1 MLICS
6 NYEKL
11 NIEMTNLQVLLKSE
25 KLSKVPH
32 NKVVALEWKLKE
44 EGDRWKELK
53 KELNESKRKIA
64 ELQGTIDRS
73 EHQSLNAPVVA
84 QSLGRIIRVSYLLL
98 LSNVEDQDQLNY
110 SSGLH
115 VI

>member
-1 MLICS
+1 
-6 NYEKL
+6 
-11 NIEMTNLQVLLKSE
+11 MTNLQVLLKSE

-98 LSNVEDQDQLNY
+98 LSNVKDQDQLNY
-110 SSGLH
+110 SSRLH

>member
-1 MLICS
+1 M
-6 NYEKL
+6 E
-11 NIEMTNLQVLLKSE
+11 
-25 KLSKVPH
+25 
-32 NKVVALEWKLKE
+32 A
-44 EGDRWKELK
+44 K
-53 KELNESKRKIA
+53 KEREIDGKSSRKNLMSPKDKIA
-64 ELQGTIDRS
+64 KLQGIIDRS

>member
-1 MLICS
+1 M
-6 NYEKL
+6 
-11 NIEMTNLQVLLKSE
+11 
-25 KLSKVPH
+25 
-32 NKVVALEWKLKE
+32 AFEWKLKK

-64 ELQGTIDRS
+64 ELKGIIDRS
-73 EHQSLNAPVVA
+73 QHQSLNAPVVA

>member
-1 MLICS
+1 M
-6 NYEKL
+6 
-11 NIEMTNLQVLLKSE
+11 
-25 KLSKVPH
+25 PH
-32 NKVVALEWKLKE
+32 SKVVALEWKLKK

-64 ELQGTIDRS
+64 ELQRIIDRS

>member
-1 MLICS
+1 M
-6 NYEKL
+6 
-11 NIEMTNLQVLLKSE
+11 
-25 KLSKVPH
+25 PH
-32 NKVVALEWKLKE
+32 SKVVALEWKLKK

-53 KELNESKRKIA
+53 KELNKSKRKIA
-64 ELQGTIDRS
+64 ELQGFIDRS

-98 LSNVEDQDQLNY
+98 LSNVEDQDQLNC

>member
-1 MLICS
+1 M
-6 NYEKL
+6 
-11 NIEMTNLQVLLKSE
+11 
-25 KLSKVPH
+25 PH
-32 NKVVALEWKLKE
+32 NKVVAFEWKLKK
-44 EGDRWKELK
+44 EGDRWIELK

-64 ELQGTIDRS
+64 ELKGIIDRS
-73 EHQSLNAPVVA
+73 QHQSLNAPVVA

>member
-1 MLICS
+1 MRSFPKCHII
-6 NYEKL
+6 KL
-11 NIEMTNLQVLLKSE
+11 WHSSGSIK
-25 KLSKVPH
+25 K
-32 NKVVALEWKLKE
+32 

-53 KELNESKRKIA
+53 KELNESKRKTA
-64 ELQGTIDRS
+64 ELQGIIDRS
-73 EHQSLNAPVVA
+73 QHQSLNAPVVA

>member
-1 MLICS
+1 MS
-6 NYEKL
+6 
-11 NIEMTNLQVLLKSE
+11 
-25 KLSKVPH
+25 H
-32 NKVVALEWKLKE
+32 NKVVAFEWKLKK

-64 ELQGTIDRS
+64 ELKGIIDRS
-73 EHQSLNAPVVA
+73 QHQSLNAPVVA

>member
-1 MLICS
+1 MP
-6 NYEKL
+6 Y
-11 NIEMTNLQVLLKSE
+11 
-25 KLSKVPH
+25 
-32 NKVVALEWKLKE
+32 NKVVAFEWKLKK

-64 ELQGTIDRS
+64 ELKGIIDRS
-73 EHQSLNAPVVA
+73 QHQSLNAPVVA

>member
-1 MLICS
+1 M
-6 NYEKL
+6 
-11 NIEMTNLQVLLKSE
+11 
-25 KLSKVPH
+25 PH
-32 NKVVALEWKLKE
+32 NKVVALKWKLKK
-44 EGDRWKELK
+44 EGDSWKELK

-64 ELQGTIDRS
+64 ELQGIIDRS
-73 EHQSLNAPVVA
+73 RHQSLNAPVVA

>member
-1 MLICS
+1 M
-6 NYEKL
+6 
-11 NIEMTNLQVLLKSE
+11 
-25 KLSKVPH
+25 
-32 NKVVALEWKLKE
+32 AFEWKLKK

-64 ELQGTIDRS
+64 ELQGIIDRS
-73 EHQSLNAPVVA
+73 QHHYL
-84 QSLGRIIRVSYLLL
+84 RYLLL

>member
-1 MLICS
+1 MP
-6 NYEKL
+6 Y
-11 NIEMTNLQVLLKSE
+11 
-25 KLSKVPH
+25 
-32 NKVVALEWKLKE
+32 NKVVAFKWNLKK

-64 ELQGTIDRS
+64 ELQGIIDRS
-73 EHQSLNAPVVA
+73 QHQSLNAPLVA

>member
-1 MLICS
+1 M
-6 NYEKL
+6 
-11 NIEMTNLQVLLKSE
+11 
-25 KLSKVPH
+25 PH
-32 NKVVALEWKLKE
+32 NKVVAFEWKLKK

-64 ELQGTIDRS
+64 ELKGIIDRS
-73 EHQSLNAPVVA
+73 QHQSLNAPVVA

>member
-1 MLICS
+1 
-6 NYEKL
+6 
-11 NIEMTNLQVLLKSE
+11 MTNLQVLLKSE